1 MWYFVVIWIRFFAE
15 FNMSGAPLT
24 GDEERFMRLARILLD
39 DVPTH
44 LRATFKAKF
53 QARFNFTWGENR
65 TSGEFFVA
73 NFSAPRTPRHVTD
86 VIRHGITQQ
95 FDSTA
100 LFTCLLFSGTGILL
114 PTPRRG
120 TRTYPFQ
127 DSERIDQLRMMRNEL
142 AHATSASL
150 SLGSFRH
157 KIASLNTIYAQLHWN
172 PTLMRQWARAPVA
185 TAECV
190 RLQQQ
195 LSVERQRYISL
206 DGTVQA
212 LGQSVQGIEQRLQG
226 LEGTVQ
232 DHEQRMQ
239 HQEGKLCEFNAFVII
254 VCLFY
259 KTILYNSRIA
269 RESST

>member
-1 MWYFVVIWIRFFAE
+1 
-15 FNMSGAPLT
+15 MSGPPLT
-24 GDEERFMRLARILLD
+24 GDEQRFMRIARILLD

-44 LRATFKAKF
+44 LRATFRAKF
-53 QARFNFTWGENR
+53 QARFHFTWCENR

-73 NFSAPRTPRHVTD
+73 NISAPRTPRHVTD
-86 VIRHGITQQ
+86 VIRRGITQQ

-114 PTPRRG
+114 PTPRSG
-120 TRTYPFQ
+120 ARTYPFS
-127 DSERIDQLRMMRNEL
+127 DSERIDQLREMRNDL

-150 SLGSFRH
+150 ELGPFNR

-172 PTLMRQWARAPVA
+172 PTLMRQWARVPLV

-195 LSVERQRYISL
+195 LSVERQRNTAL

-212 LGQSVQGIEQRLQG
+212 LGLSVQAIEPRVQG

-232 DHEQRMQ
+232 DHEQRLQ
-239 HQEGKLCEFNAFVII
+239 NQEGKRCECNAFVMI
-254 VCLFY
+254 VCLFVCLFVCFG
-259 KTILYNSRIA
+259 T
-269 RESST
+269 